1 MEITDEERG
10 RRRRLL
16 HAHLALENAGDTDA
30 VMGTFHDDAVMTFN
44 SAPFRSGAEIRA
56 AHEYLG
62 FAKVGGAFASPRNIV
77 DRESFTDT
85 DIVLEGRLVGMHQG
99 EFLGF
104 APLGREVEL
113 PFVAFYC
120 FGADGLLSDERVVM
134 NLGPLHEGFFG
145 APAL

>member
-1 MEITDEERG
+1 MEITDAERD
-10 RRRRLL
+10 RRRSLL
-16 HAHLALENAGDTDA
+16 HAHLALENAGDTDG
-30 VMGTFHDDAVMTFN
+30 VMATFSDSAVMTYN
-44 SAPFRSGAEIRA
+44 AVPFRSGAEIRA

-62 FAKVGGAFASPRNIV
+62 FAKSGGAFASPKNIV

-85 DIVLEGRLVGMHQG
+85 DIVLEGRLVGVHQG

-104 APLGREVEL
+104 APSDREVEL

-120 FGADGLLSDERVVM
+120 FGAEGLLSDERVVM

-145 APAL
+145 APSF

>member
-1 MEITDEERG
+1 MEITDAERD

-16 HAHLALENAGDTDA
+16 HAHLAAENVGDTSGVMATFSEDA
-30 VMGTFHDDAVMTFN
+30 VMIYNAV
-44 SAPFRSGAEIRA
+44 PFSTGADIRA

-62 FAKVGGAFASPRNIV
+62 FSESGGAFAAPKNIV

-85 DIVLEGRLVGMHQG
+85 DIVLEGRLVGVHQG

-104 APLGREVEL
+104 AASDQEVEL

-120 FGADGLLSDERVVM
+120 FDDDGLLSSERVVM
-134 NLGPLHEGFFG
+134 NLGPLNPSFFG
-145 APAL
+145 APSF